1 MDDAEFDRVL
11 VASAFRLAGE
21 EGWRRLS
28 VAEAARRAGLP
39 LDRARAR
46 FPARGVLLLRFGR
59 LADQA
64 ALAETAKDGSPRDRL
79 FDLLVRRL
87 DVLQAH
93 RAGVLALLRWLPAA
107 PAAASLLACANLR
120 SMRWMLDGAGIDSH
134 GLRGRLKVNGL
145 LAVWLWAVRAWQA
158 DESEDLASTMAA
170 LDHALARAEQVE
182 RWLHPEAQAAEPS
195 TPAPAAEPPP
205 APPAPPA

>member
-1 MDDAEFDRVL
+1 MEDAEFDRAL
-11 VASAFRLAGE
+11 VASAFSLAGE

-46 FPARGVLLLRFGR
+46 FPARSVLLLRFGR

-64 ALAETAKDGSPRDRL
+64 VLAEAGKDGSPRDRL
-79 FDLLVRRL
+79 FDLLMRRL

-107 PAAASLLACANLR
+107 PAAAALLAGANLC

-134 GLRGRLKVNGL
+134 GLRGRLRVKGL
-145 LAVWLWAVRAWQA
+145 LAVWLWGVRAWQA
-158 DESEDLASTMAA
+158 DESEDLAAAMAA
-170 LDHALARAEQVE
+170 LDQALGWAEQVE
-182 RWLHPEAQAAEPS
+182 QRLHPEAQATGPS
-195 TPAPAAEPPP
+195 TPASAAEPPP
-205 APPAPPA
+205 LA

>member
-1 MDDAEFDRVL
+1 MDDAEFDRAL

-64 ALAETAKDGSPRDRL
+64 ALAETGKDGSPRDRL
-79 FDLLVRRL
+79 FDLLMRRL

-107 PAAASLLACANLR
+107 PPAAALLACANLR

-134 GLRGRLKVNGL
+134 GLCGRLRVKGL
-145 LAVWLWAVRAWQA
+145 LAVWLWVVRAWQA

-170 LDHALARAEQVE
+170 LDHALRRAERAE
-182 RWLHPEAQAAEPS
+182 RWLHPEAQAAGSS
-195 TPAPAAEPPP
+195 TPAAAAEPPP
-205 APPAPPA
+205 TPPSPPA